1 MAKLLIM
8 ATDESPQIMFD
19 PSRGILD
26 IFGKSLP
33 ENINDFYSPLEQAVV
48 KYIENPQPET
58 TISFDLV
65 YLNSASTKRI
75 LGIIYH
81 FEELYKSGAKV
92 ILNWYYDQFDE
103 DMRDEGEDFA
113 RLTDL
118 PVKMIEKLER
128 L

>member
-1 MAKLLIM
+1 MAKLLIL

-33 ENINDFYSPLEQAVV
+33 ENIIDFYSPLEQAVV
-48 KYIENPQPET
+48 EYIDNPQPET
-58 TISFDLV
+58 IISFDLV

-75 LGIIYH
+75 LEVIRH
-81 FEELYKSGAKV
+81 FEKLHNSGGKV
-92 ILNWYYDQFDE
+92 VFNWYHDQFDE
-103 DMRDEGEDFA
+103 DMRDEGEEFA

-118 PVKMIEKLER
+118 AVKIIKKPER

>member
-1 MAKLLIM
+1 MAKLLIL

-33 ENINDFYSPLEQAVV
+33 ENISDFYSPLEQAVV
-48 KYIENPQPET
+48 EYIDDPQPET

-75 LGIIYH
+75 LEIICH
-81 FEELYKSGAKV
+81 FEKLYNSGGKV
-92 ILNWYYDQFDE
+92 IFNWYYDQFDE
-103 DMRDEGEDFA
+103 DMRDEGEEFA

-118 PVKMIEKLER
+118 SVKIIKKPEKL
-128 L
+128 

>member
-1 MAKLLIM
+1 MTKLLIL

-33 ENINDFYSPLEQAVV
+33 ENISDFYSPLEQAVV
-48 KYIENPQPET
+48 EYIDDPQPET

-75 LGIIYH
+75 LEIICH
-81 FEELYKSGAKV
+81 FEKLYNSGGKV
-92 ILNWYYDQFDE
+92 VFNWYYDQFDE
-103 DMRDEGEDFA
+103 DMRDEGEEFA

-118 PVKMIEKLER
+118 PVKIIKKPEKL
-128 L
+128 